1 VFATRASY
9 ERAPGIV
16 SGVYATK
23 SGPPTPSRE
32 EREATEKADETA
44 AKEAE
49 EAEGCVLVS
58 HRSPYDRVRV
68 VNADPSGLLPSSL
81 PAQGPSLSIS
91 DPMTPFNS
99 A

>member
-1 VFATRASY
+1 MFATRASY

-68 VNADPSGLLPSSL
+68 VNADP
-81 PAQGPSLSIS
+81 
-91 DPMTPFNS
+91 
-99 A
+99 